1 MEARL
6 LGTWLPTLINLGS
19 VTVSDWFLLALSLYT
34 AVASSAQELSS
45 TSFPPPS
52 LLVPQKLYTSGTS
65 PLHPLILMIMPPI
78 RIEAR
83 SVARSGRSNLLGDN
97 AGRETRGH
105 LESLANESNALNELS
120 FPMNACRTTQ
130 LVSFIL
136 FQCQRWLTTLKSC
149 ELSDGWLS
157 KQSNLII

>member
-19 VTVSDWFLLALSLYT
+19 VTVSDWFLLALSFPPFIPRLIR
-34 AVASSAQELSS
+34 LPK
-45 TSFPPPS
+45 SFPPPS
-52 LLVPQKLYTSGTS
+52 LPLLVPQKLYTSGTS

-97 AGRETRGH
+97 AGRKTRGH
-105 LESLANESNALNELS
+105 FES
-120 FPMNACRTTQ
+120 
-130 LVSFIL
+130 
-136 FQCQRWLTTLKSC
+136 
-149 ELSDGWLS
+149 
-157 KQSNLII
+157 